1 MDQYLK
7 GKKILITAGPT
18 WVAIDKVRAITNIF
32 GGTLGAIIAENANK
46 LGADVTLLFGP
57 GRTSLPKAENNFKII
72 KFKYFEELLDLVKKE
87 VGSKKYDIVIHSAA
101 VADYTPVSVN
111 DGKIKSGKESLTIE
125 LKPTIKI
132 VNLIKDLDPN
142 IFLVKFKL
150 EVNLSEKE
158 LLDVA
163 YKSMQESKADLI
175 VANDFNTVQKD
186 HKAFIIDKD
195 KSIKEFFGK
204 KEIALGLLETL
215 KEKIN
220 HAG

>member
-1 MDQYLK
+1 MKQYLK

-32 GGTLGAIIAENANK
+32 GGTLGAIVAENAHK

-57 GRTSLPKAENNFKII
+57 GRASLPEVGENFKII

-87 VGSKKYDIVIHSAA
+87 VSSKKYDIVIHSAA
-101 VADYTPVSVN
+101 VADYTPVNVGE
-111 DGKIKSGKESLTIE
+111 GKIKSGKESLTIK
-125 LKPTIKI
+125 LKPTVKI
-132 VNLIKDLDPN
+132 VNLIKELDPN

-163 YKSMQESKADLI
+163 YKSMLESKADLI
-175 VANDFNTVQKD
+175 VANDFNTVYKN
-186 HKAFIIDKD
+186 HKAFVIDKH
-195 KSIKEFFGK
+195 KNIKEFLGK
-204 KEIALGLLETL
+204 QEVALGLLEAL
-215 KEKIN
+215 KDKID
-220 HAG
+220 HVG